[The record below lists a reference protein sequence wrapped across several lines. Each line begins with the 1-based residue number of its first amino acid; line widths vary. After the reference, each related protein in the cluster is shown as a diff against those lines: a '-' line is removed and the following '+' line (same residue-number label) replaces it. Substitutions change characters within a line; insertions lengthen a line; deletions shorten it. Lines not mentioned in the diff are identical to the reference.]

1 MQFVT
6 ILNKTAVSNNVL
18 FAYGFLSRRTVS
30 MSVVKSH
37 AQPPDGAVGREPE
50 KGKKCY

>member
-18 FAYGFLSRRTVS
+18 FAYGFLSRTVN

-37 AQPPDGAVGREPE
+37 AQPPYGAVGREPE